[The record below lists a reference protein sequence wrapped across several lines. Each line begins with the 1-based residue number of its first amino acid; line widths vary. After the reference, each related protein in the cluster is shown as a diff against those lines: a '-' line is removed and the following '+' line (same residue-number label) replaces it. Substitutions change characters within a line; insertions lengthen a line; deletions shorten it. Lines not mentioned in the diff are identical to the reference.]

1 MNTIYKL
8 IHYIRDTIKN
18 PNENYM
24 YDMFD
29 SDYADNY
36 REIDIINNQQHY
48 KQELLT
54 ILSKKTK
61 LTEEEINTYVEEFS
75 IYVYPTNE
83 KSTLI
88 IQIKKMENMVKYE
101 SYRKYMID
109 DIQRKEMKLKQD
121 ELFEAK
127 YRSALYLLKKQ
138 NVPLDLRCSKQDIID
153 LYRFTYNT
161 IT

>member
-1 MNTIYKL
+1 MNSINKYIY
-8 IHYIRDTIKN
+8 YMKN
-18 PNENYM
+18 IVYSRKNTSLYNEL
-24 YDMFD
+24 DM
-29 SDYADNY
+29 DYADNY
-36 REIDIINNQQHY
+36 KEFNELNQQNDY

-61 LTEEEINTYVEEFS
+61 LTKEEIDTYVEEFS
-75 IYVYPTNE
+75 ISVYPTNE
-83 KSTLI
+83 TSTLK

-101 SYRKYMID
+101 LYRKYMID
-109 DIQRKEMKLKQD
+109 DIQRKEMKLKRE

-153 LYRFTYNT
+153 LYRLTYNT
-161 IT
+161 K